1 MGFPHKDEHILDS
14 LLLVKYYS
22 FHSFYL
28 LSLFVS
34 NCWLWHYKA
43 ILPWLPPF
51 FPLLSPCS
59 IAVYLLFDFLFVRH
73 TNFIASHEGS
83 WTMLILSASNG
94 MVTLMKITLYDNSF
108 PVQSYH
114 GTSIYFYPIFC
125 VCVCVCVPS
134 LISRRRFKCFRW
146 VLCSTFVKMMKNLFY
161 CYQQILVADGNV
173 KASVRSIF
181 RLTYLW
187 VALMM
192 ITWLCTFFSFFLFS
206 GRCEPN

>member
-1 MGFPHKDEHILDS
+1 MLAIADFGIIKQFCPGCRLFFLFSAHAQS
-14 LLLVKYYS
+14 LSTCFSISSLYDIQISLRLMRA
-22 FHSFYL
+22 HELCSFYQPHTE
-28 LSLFVS
+28 
-34 NCWLWHYKA
+34 WYRLWKLRYMTTRSQFNLIMGH
-43 ILPWLPPF
+43 PF
-51 FPLLSPCS
+51 ISTRF
-59 IAVYLLFDFLFVRH
+59 F
-73 TNFIASHEGS
+73 
-83 WTMLILSASNG
+83 
-94 MVTLMKITLYDNSF
+94 
-108 PVQSYH
+108 
-114 GTSIYFYPIFC
+114 